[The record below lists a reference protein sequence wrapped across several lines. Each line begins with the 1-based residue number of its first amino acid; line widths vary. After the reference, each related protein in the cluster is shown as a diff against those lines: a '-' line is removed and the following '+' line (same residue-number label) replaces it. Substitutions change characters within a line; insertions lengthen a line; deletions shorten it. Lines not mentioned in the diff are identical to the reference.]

1 MFLPRLSRVLAA
13 AVIGLASTGCSA
25 QAPSDVPAVDALV
38 RFYDQRTG
46 VWPTTGWWNSANAL
60 TALTDYMVSSGDRR
74 YAWVVANTYTK
85 KRNAAQ
91 GNFINE
97 FVDDTGWWT
106 LAWIRAY
113 DLTGDRR
120 YLDTARR
127 GVDFMWRYHDDVCG
141 GGLWWTVNR
150 EYKNAVASELFV
162 KAAAELD
169 DRLGG
174 GTPYLERAVSVWN
187 WFDASG
193 MVNDDLLVNDGLQPG
208 SCRNNGGTT
217 WTYNQG
223 VVLGALVALAHS
235 TGDDAYLDKARELAD
250 ASATSETL
258 HVDGVL
264 TEPCEAT
271 GCDVNGTS
279 FKGIYVRNL
288 GELDRALPDH
298 PYSGYLVDQA
308 TVAYEKNRTPDS
320 EYGLHWAGP
329 IDRVNGAT
337 QQSAVD
343 LLVAA
348 QPIDEPTETS
358 RATAGPPF
366 PPSRQSDRS
375 MSVTSPRAA
384 PATRP
389 KRSPAA
395 CPTTAASS
403 AAISA
408 SASGC
413 TSPTTS
419 PSAGWRRSCRCSS
432 CST

>member
-1 MFLPRLSRVLAA
+1 MRHRRLWCVLVAMIA
-13 AVIGLASTGCSA
+13 GLASTGCSS

-38 RFYDQRTG
+38 GFYDQRAG

-60 TALTDYMVSSGDRR
+60 TALTDYMISTGDHR
-74 YAWVVANTYTK
+74 YSWVVANTYQQ

-91 GNFINE
+91 GNFIND
-97 FVDDTGWWT
+97 FVDDTGWWA

-113 DLTGDRR
+113 DLTGDHR
-120 YLDTARR
+120 YLTTAQR

-150 EYKNAVASELFV
+150 EYKNAIASELFV

-169 DRLGG
+169 TRLGG
-174 GTPYLERAVSVWN
+174 GTPYRDRAVSVWN
-187 WFDASG
+187 WFNASG
-193 MVNDDLLVNDGLQPG
+193 LINDDLLINDGLQTG
-208 SCRNNGGTT
+208 SCRNNGATA

-223 VVLGALVALAHS
+223 VVLGALVALARS
-235 TGDDAYLDKARELAD
+235 TGDDSYLDRARELAD
-250 ASATSETL
+250 ASATSAAL

-264 TEPCEAT
+264 TEPCEAS

-288 GELDRALPDH
+288 GELDRALTDH
-298 PYSGYLVDQA
+298 PYRGYLVDQA

-329 IDRVNGAT
+329 IDRINGAT

-348 QPIDEPTETS
+348 QPITDEPSTS
-358 RATAGPPF
+358 
-366 PPSRQSDRS
+366 
-375 MSVTSPRAA
+375 
-384 PATRP
+384 
-389 KRSPAA
+389 
-395 CPTTAASS
+395 SS
-403 AAISA
+403 
-408 SASGC
+408 GRGDD
-413 TSPTTS
+413 
-419 PSAGWRRSCRCSS
+419 SAG
-432 CST
+432 